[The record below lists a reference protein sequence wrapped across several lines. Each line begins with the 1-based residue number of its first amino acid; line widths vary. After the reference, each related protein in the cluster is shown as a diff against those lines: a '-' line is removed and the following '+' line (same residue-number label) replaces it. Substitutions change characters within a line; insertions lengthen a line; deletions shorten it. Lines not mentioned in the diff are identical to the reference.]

1 MKHTFFLGYM
11 VSLVLLASAP
21 LLAVTDEEVQKIT
34 QAMPDKPLVKPAA
47 ERTILMFSLCNGFKH
62 SSIPYWQKALDIMSQ
77 KTGAFKVVHSTD
89 MTIFTEES
97 LKPFDAICFNNTTGL
112 TPDAVQQKAIMDFIT
127 SGKGIIG
134 IHAATDNFNNWPEG
148 MMMMGGVFKGHP
160 WGSGGTWAVKI
171 DDPQHPLMASFEGK
185 GFKVNDEIYRTL
197 PPQYS
202 RSSQRVLMSLDM
214 SDDVTRN
221 AEGVTPED
229 MDTGL
234 SWIKTVGKGRL
245 FYGSLGHNH
254 HLTWTSP
261 LLVHYLG
268 GIQYA
273 LGDLKV
279 DDTPVNTASTLD
291 ADKVKLLVDQ
301 IRRYELDQSRAPLAE
316 FEALV
321 REYACQPATR
331 KVLEGK
337 LLDAIQSE
345 STLAAKDFCCRMLS
359 IVGTEDAV
367 PALSKLLSDQATFD
381 MARYALDRISG
392 PKAEAA
398 LLEALAAAKEAEP
411 KAGLMTS
418 LGVRKSQSAVP
429 VLAKA
434 RNQGDS
440 LTAQAAI
447 EALALIGTEQAA
459 KSLQEA
465 VVTDAV
471 LKNRIHDALLQCAGV
486 FSKAGNTQA
495 AKGIYTDLYLGPADS
510 VVKAAALIGLA
521 QTDDSQ
527 VKAYVLSALAG
538 ADATLRE
545 AAVKVI
551 AQTADA
557 KILEEAAAAVGKLT
571 PSAQVQLIA
580 ALSENPLRIGGSA
593 AEMLAGSSEQEVRK
607 AAYQAL
613 AVLGDEKSAVLLA
626 RGAASEGDRN
636 ERQAAQQTLYT
647 LPGES
652 VDQAI
657 LAAISD
663 DSLDEPVR
671 LEMIQAAVQRQ
682 SKDSVKV
689 LLQSAQSQ
697 NQKVAAQS
705 IRALQS
711 LAGAEDT
718 EALVELVIKQP
729 GSNTENALAAA
740 AMKIQDKDQ
749 RAGALLAKYPQ
760 VRESEAKAS
769 LLRVMGKLGDNT
781 SRKLIV
787 GQFDSED
794 PVISEAAFRAMTDW
808 PGSDFAATMKEVV
821 QSSSDMKM
829 KVLAYRTY
837 VRMLGTDSA
846 ALMEAYALAQRPDEQ
861 KIVIGALGD
870 TASEPV
876 LAFLEK
882 LSADPQLKT
891 EAQLSLVSV
900 CEKLADSNI
909 ARVKPILNTLAQEGS
924 NDAVKKR
931 ASELLAKLK

>member
-1 MKHTFFLGYM
+1 MKHTFFGYL
-11 VSLVLLASAP
+11 VSFVILASAP
-21 LLAVTDEEVQKIT
+21 LLAVTDEEVQKMI
-34 QAMPDKPLVKPAA
+34 QAMPDKPLAKPAA
-47 ERTILMFSLCNGFKH
+47 ERTLLVFNLSNGYKH

-77 KTGAFKVVHSTD
+77 KTGAFRVVHSSD
-89 MTIFTEES
+89 MAIFTEEA
-97 LKPFDAICFNNTTGL
+97 LKPIDAICFNNTTGL
-112 TPDAVQQKAIMDFIT
+112 TPDAAQQKAIMDFIT

-160 WGSGGTWAVKI
+160 WGGGGTWAVKI

-214 SDDVTRN
+214 SDSVTRN

-234 SWIKTVGKGRL
+234 SWIKPVGKGRL

-254 HLTWTSP
+254 HLTWTTP

-279 DDTPVNTASTLD
+279 DDSPVKMASID
-291 ADKVKLLVDQ
+291 ADKVKTLVDQ
-301 IRRYELDQSRAPLAE
+301 IRRYELDQSRTPLAE

-321 REYACQPATR
+321 RDFAGEPAAR
-331 KVLEGK
+331 KVLESN
-337 LLDAIQSE
+337 LLEALQSE

-359 IVGTEDAV
+359 IIGTEDSV
-367 PALSKLLSDQATFD
+367 PALAKLLSDQATFD
-381 MARYALDRISG
+381 MARYSLDRISG

-398 LLEALAAAKEAEP
+398 LLEALAAAKEAGQ

-418 LGVRKSQSAVP
+418 LGVRKSQLAVA
-429 VLAKA
+429 VLSKA
-434 RNQGDS
+434 INDGDS

-486 FSKAGNTQA
+486 LCKAGKTQA
-495 AKGIYTDLYLGPADS
+495 AQVIYKDLYSGNASS
-510 VVKAAALIGLA
+510 VVKAGALIGLA
-521 QTDDSQ
+521 QTNDSQ
-527 VKAYVLSALAG
+527 MRTYVHSALSG
-538 ADATLRE
+538 EDVSLRE

-551 AQTADA
+551 AQTAD
-557 KILEEAAAAVGKLT
+557 KKLLEEAAAMAEKLA
-571 PSAQVQLIA
+571 PQAQIQMVT
-580 ALSENPLRIGGSA
+580 ALSENPLRIGTASA
-593 AEMLAGSSEQEVRK
+593 ERLAGSSEKDVRK

-613 AVLGDEKSAVLLA
+613 AVLGNEKSAILLA
-626 RGAASEGDRN
+626 RGAASETDRN
-636 ERQAAQQTLYT
+636 ERQAAQQALYI

-657 LAAISD
+657 LAAVGD
-663 DSLDEPVR
+663 DRLDEPVR

-682 SKDSVKV
+682 SNGSVQV

-711 LAGAEDT
+711 LAGAEDA
-718 EALVELVIKQP
+718 EAMVELVIKRP
-729 GSNTENALAAA
+729 GSNTENALTAA

-749 RAGALLAKYPQ
+749 RAGALLVRYPK

-769 LLRVMGKLGDNT
+769 LLRVMGKLGDKHTVDVLSRELT
-781 SRKLIV
+781 STDPIV
-787 GQFDSED
+787 SD
-794 PVISEAAFRAMTDW
+794 AAFRAMSDW
-808 PGSDFAATMKEVV
+808 PGMEFTAKMKEMA
-821 QSSSDMKM
+821 QSTDLKT
-829 KVLAYRTY
+829 KVLAFRAY

-861 KIVIGALGD
+861 KIVIGALAD
-870 TASEPV
+870 TGSLPV

-891 EAQLSLVSV
+891 ESQLSLVSV
-900 CEKLADSNI
+900 CEKLVNTNTDQ
-909 ARVKPILNTLAQEGS
+909 VKPILNTLAQQGS

-931 ASELLAKLK
+931 ASELLAKLN